1 MDNKCKKGQILR
13 KAYTKRSGSKVKASC
28 IEDRGLVGHG
38 PKTLPPLDK
47 NLSLS
52 RFGYKLDKPEKTRR
66 SSLKKASKKYS
77 TISVLKRVNLI
88 RNYSKSIP
96 ENYDKLSND
105 VDYMKKQYANE
116 KKTSKK
122 SSKKISKKLSKKKLS
137 KKTSKKSSKKISK
150 KKSSKKTSKKKSS
163 KKISKKKII

>member
-13 KAYTKRSGSKVKASC
+13 KAYTKRSGSKIKASC
-28 IEDRGLVGHG
+28 IEDRGQPGHG

-105 VDYMKKQYANE
+105 VDYLKKQYAIDKKHGLGYKRPTS
-116 KKTSKK
+116 KKTSIKRISSKKLSRKTSKKVSKK
-122 SSKKISKKLSKKKLS
+122 SSKKSYKK
-137 KKTSKKSSKKISK
+137 
-150 KKSSKKTSKKKSS
+150 
-163 KKISKKKII
+163 

>member
-105 VDYMKKQYANE
+105 VDYLKKQYSID
-116 KKTSKK
+116 KKHGLGYKRPSYKK
-122 SSKKISKKLSKKKLS
+122 VS
-137 KKTSKKSSKKISK
+137 KKTSKKV
-150 KKSSKKTSKKKSS
+150 SKKTSKKV
-163 KKISKKKII
+163 SKKKVSKKR